1 MPKITPFLWFDSQA
15 EQAANLYVS
24 IFPNSRI
31 TDITRYG
38 EGAPQPAG
46 TVMTVAFEL
55 DGKPMGAINGG
66 PLFTFSEAVSFA
78 IDCGDQAEVDHYWNR
93 LIEGGGQPG
102 PCGWLKDSYGL
113 SWQVVPR
120 VLIELIGDPDKAKAQ
135 RVTAAMMQMS
145 KIEIDKLLA
154 AADAG

>member
-24 IFPNSRI
+24 IFPSSRI

-102 PCGWLKDSYGL
+102 PCGWLKDRYGL